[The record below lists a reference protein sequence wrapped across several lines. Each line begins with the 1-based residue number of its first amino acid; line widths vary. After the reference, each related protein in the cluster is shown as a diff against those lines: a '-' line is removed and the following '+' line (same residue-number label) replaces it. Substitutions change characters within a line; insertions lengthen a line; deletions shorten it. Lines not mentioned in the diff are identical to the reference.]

1 MAFHPPEPFRIKM
14 VEPIKLLDRDDREAA
29 VRRAN
34 YNLFSLRSEDIFI
47 DLFTDSGT
55 SAMSHTQWAA
65 ILKGDEAYAGAR
77 SYFRLAE
84 VIQDI
89 FGFSYFLP
97 THQGRAAENI
107 LSSCLVKPGDYIPS
121 NTHFDTGYAN
131 IRACGGHPVNF
142 VIDKSQ
148 NPDLYDPFK
157 GNMDIQKLRDFIKQT
172 GTDKIPFGMITITN
186 NAGGGQPVSMENLRA
201 VSRIYKEF
209 GIPFFIDACRFAENA
224 YFIKLREPGYANKSP
239 LEISRE
245 IFALADGMTM
255 SAKKDG
261 IVNIGGFIAM
271 NDEAIFEQ
279 ARNKLLIHEGFP
291 TYGGLAGRDLDAMAV
306 GFREVLR
313 EEYLAYRLGQTNY
326 LAECLRQVGIP
337 IIEPPGAHAVYVN
350 AGMLLSHIPPEQF
363 PGQSL
368 SVELYLEGG
377 IRAVEIGSLGF
388 AHPDP
393 ETGKIVHPK
402 FELLRLALP
411 RRVYTQS
418 HLDYVAEALGKTA
431 ARCEKIPGYRVIY
444 APKLMPQF
452 TARLEPIK
460 SDKYVSLQNSKLNQ
474 GLKSSKT
481 SVLPSGKYEINS
493 ELI

>member
-1 MAFHPPEPFRIKM
+1 MTLHPPEPFRIKI
-14 VEPIKLLDRDDREAA
+14 VEPIKLLDRNAREAA
-29 VRRAN
+29 IRRAD
-34 YNLFSLRSEDIFI
+34 YNLFSLRAEDIFI

-55 SAMSHTQWAA
+55 SAMSQTQWAA
-65 ILKGDEAYAGAR
+65 MLEGDEAYAGSR
-77 SYFRLAE
+77 SYFRLSE
-84 VIQDI
+84 VIADI
-89 FGFSYFLP
+89 FGFRYFLP

-107 LSSCLVKPGDYIPS
+107 LSACLVKPGNYIPS

-131 IRACGGHPVNF
+131 IRDRGGHPVNL
-142 VIDKSQ
+142 VIDEAD
-148 NPDLYDPFK
+148 NPTLYHPFK
-157 GNMDIQKLRDFIKQT
+157 GNMDIQKLRNFIKQT
-172 GTDKIPFGMITITN
+172 GADQIPFGMITITN

-201 VSRIYKEF
+201 VSQTYKEF

-224 YFIKLREPGYANKSP
+224 YFIKLREPGYADKSP
-239 LEISRE
+239 LEISQE
-245 IFALADGMTM
+245 MFALADGVTV

-271 NDEAIFEQ
+271 NNEILFEQ
-279 ARNKLLIHEGFP
+279 ARNKLLIREGFP

-306 GFREVLR
+306 GLREVLQ
-313 EEYLAYRLGQTNY
+313 EEYLTYRLGQTNY
-326 LAECLRQVGIP
+326 LAGRLRELGIP
-337 IIEPPGAHAVYVN
+337 IIEPAGAHAVYVN
-350 AGMLLSHIPPEQF
+350 AGQLLPHIPQDQF

-393 ETGKIVHPK
+393 QTGKMVHPK

-431 ARCEKIPGYRVIY
+431 ARREQIPGYQVTY

-452 TARLEPIK
+452 TAQLVPIE
-460 SDKYVSLQNSKLNQ
+460 SDNCQ
-474 GLKSSKT
+474 SKT
-481 SVLPSGKYEINS
+481 SLEGSMLSV
-493 ELI
+493 